1 MDKLKAVVISGLVFL
16 GMNVEANASTSVSAA
31 YGQCKTEVL
40 EKFGG
45 DTRVAMRGSK
55 KYSGTLTVKLSVV
68 PDGASRQRLLC
79 KVTNDALVLT
89 DMEGKLLLKKET
101 YAET

>member
-1 MDKLKAVVISGLVFL
+1 MDKLKFVVLVGLVGL
-16 GMNVEANASTSVSAA
+16 GLGVEANASTSVSDA
-31 YGQCKTEVL
+31 YGQCKAEVL

-45 DTRVAMRGSK
+45 DTRIAMKGSK

-79 KVTNDALVLT
+79 KVTDDALVLT
-89 DMEGKLLLKKET
+89 DKEGKPLS
-101 YAET
+101 